1 MQSETRVL
9 AAYLGSTSAD
19 LAAARAPAARTA
31 SYDLTMADEPDED
44 EEHGQSLLSRLSN
57 EMVRAQKRFFGK
69 GPTEAKSYML
79 DDMLIIVM
87 RGGLTTAEKTMLEF
101 GQPDQV
107 RQFRQIFENEMTERL
122 TDMVEELTG
131 RKVATYQSQ
140 IMFDPHLVVEM
151 FVFDSAA
158 HEADRTATA
167 EGQTLDDSIGEAT
180 DTKALERP
188 SASGQ

>member
-1 MQSETRVL
+1 
-9 AAYLGSTSAD
+9 
-19 LAAARAPAARTA
+19 
-31 SYDLTMADEPDED
+31 MADEPDD
-44 EEHGQSLLSRLSN
+44 QDEHGQSLLARLSN

-79 DDMLIIVM
+79 DDMLIIVR
-87 RGGLTTAEKTMLEF
+87 RGGLTTAEQTMLEF

-107 RQFRQIFENEMTERL
+107 RQFRQLFENEMTERL
-122 TDMVEELTG
+122 TDMVESLTG

-151 FVFDSAA
+151 FVFDSEG
-158 HEADRTATA
+158 HPDDRAATA
-167 EGQTLDDSIGEAT
+167 EGQTHDDSIGEAT
-180 DTKALERP
+180 DEEALDSP